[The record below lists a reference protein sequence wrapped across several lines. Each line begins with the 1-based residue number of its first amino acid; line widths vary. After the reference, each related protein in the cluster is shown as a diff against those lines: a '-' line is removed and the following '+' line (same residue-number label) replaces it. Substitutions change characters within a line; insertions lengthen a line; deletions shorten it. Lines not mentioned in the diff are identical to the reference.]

1 MIENREFD
9 PTLSAIYTIW
19 YAKLRSSTILNSAVE
34 RLSGRVGDL
43 LDRSH
48 AIGFLRLLA
57 GAVEP
62 LIASVER

>member
-1 MIENREFD
+1 
-9 PTLSAIYTIW
+9 L

-43 LDRSH
+43 LDRSP

-62 LIASVER
+62 LIANVER